1 MLHERWREFPEATW
15 GSNGRHRYADTEA
28 VRVLEDYVPGFERAL
43 VQSWERYKR
52 PVALTEVHLG
62 CTVDE
67 RVRWLSTAWR
77 AASEVRSRGV
87 PVLAITPWALLGSY
101 DWDSLLTRDEG
112 HYEPGAFD
120 LKDGVPRETKVA
132 RCIRHLAQFGAHPPE
147 RVQPGWWERES
158 RITVRLSASA

>member
-1 MLHERWREFPEATW
+1 
-15 GSNGRHRYADTEA
+15 
-28 VRVLEDYVPGFERAL
+28 
-43 VQSWERYKR
+43 
-52 PVALTEVHLG
+52 
-62 CTVDE
+62 
-67 RVRWLSTAWR
+67 
-77 AASEVRSRGV
+77 
-87 PVLAITPWALLGSY
+87 
-101 DWDSLLTRDEG
+101 LLTRDEG